1 MPTKMM
7 AQGSLIAVFG
17 LTALLIAGVVVVVA
31 AVLGPRATYSEKA
44 SAYECGFEPFGDARD
59 TFDVH
64 FYLVAIMFII
74 FDIEIAFLFP
84 WAQRSW
90 TATFASR
97 GVALLFLFILAVGLA
112 FEWRLGLLRWKTAAI
127 AQTYSPTK

>member
-1 MPTKMM
+1 MITMS
-7 AQGSLIAVFG
+7 QGSLLAVFG
-17 LTALLIAGVVVVVA
+17 LTALVIAGVVVLVA
-31 AVLGPRATYSEKA
+31 VVLGPRRTYSEKA

-84 WAQRSW
+84 WAQASW
-90 TATFASR
+90 TASFASR
-97 GVALLFLFILAVGLA
+97 AVALLFLFILAVGLV
-112 FEWRLGLLRWKTAAI
+112 FEWRLGLLRWKTAAV

>member
-1 MPTKMM
+1 MS
-7 AQGSLIAVFG
+7 QGSLLAVFG
-17 LTALLIAGVVVVVA
+17 LTALLVAGVVIIVA
-31 AVLGPRATYSEKA
+31 AVLGPRRTYSEKA

-84 WAQRSW
+84 WAQASW
-90 TATFASR
+90 TATLASR
-97 GVALLFLFILAVGLA
+97 GVALLFLFILAVGLR
-112 FEWRLGLLRWKTAAI
+112 FEWRLGLLRWKSVAV
-127 AQTYSPTK
+127 AQTYTAQK

>member
-1 MPTKMM
+1 MS
-7 AQGSLIAVFG
+7 QGSLLAVFG
-17 LTALLIAGVVVVVA
+17 LVSLVIAAAFIVVA
-31 AVLGPRATYSEKA
+31 AVLGSRRTYAEKA

-84 WAQRSW
+84 WAQASW
-90 TATFASR
+90 FATFSSR
-97 GVALLFLFILAVGLA
+97 LVALLFLFILAVGLR
-112 FEWRLGLLRWKTAAI
+112 FEWRLGLLRWKSASI
-127 AQTYSPTK
+127 AQTYSKS

>member
-1 MPTKMM
+1 M
-7 AQGSLIAVFG
+7 AQGSLLAVFG
-17 LTALLIAGVVVVVA
+17 LTALIVAGVVIVVA
-31 AVLGPRATYSEKA
+31 AVLGPRRTYSEKA

-84 WAQRSW
+84 WAQASW
-90 TATFASR
+90 FATFSSR
-97 GVALLFLFILAVGLA
+97 AVALVFLFILAVGLR
-112 FEWRLGLLRWKTAAI
+112 FEWRLGLLRWKSASI
-127 AQTYSPTK
+127 AQTYSNNK

>member
-1 MPTKMM
+1 MS
-7 AQGSLIAVFG
+7 QGSLLAVFG
-17 LTALLIAGVVVVVA
+17 FTAFLIAGVVVIVA
-31 AVLGPRATYSEKA
+31 VVLGPRRTYSEKA

-84 WAQRSW
+84 WAQASW
-90 TATFASR
+90 TASFASR
-97 GVALLFLFILAVGLA
+97 SVALLFLFILAVGLA
-112 FEWRLGLLRWKTAAI
+112 FEWRLGLLRWKTAAV
-127 AQTYSPTK
+127 AQTYSVNK

>member
-1 MPTKMM
+1 MM
-7 AQGSLIAVFG
+7 SQGGLLAIFG
-17 LTALLIAGVVVVVA
+17 LTALLIAGVVVLVA
-31 AVLGPRATYSEKA
+31 VILGPRRTYSEKA

-84 WAQRSW
+84 WAQASQ

-97 GVALLFLFILAVGLA
+97 GVALLFLLILAVGLV
-112 FEWRLGLLRWKTAAI
+112 FEWRLGLLRWKTAAVVK
-127 AQTYSPTK
+127 TYSETK

>member
-1 MPTKMM
+1 MS
-7 AQGSLIAVFG
+7 QGSLLAVFG
-17 LTALLIAGVVVVVA
+17 LTSLLIAGVIIVVA
-31 AVLGPRATYSEKA
+31 AVLGPRRTYSEKA

-84 WAQRSW
+84 WAQASW
-90 TATFASR
+90 VSSFSAR
-97 GVALLFLFILAVGLA
+97 LVALLFLFILAVGLR
-112 FEWRLGLLRWKTAAI
+112 FEWRLGLLRWKSASI
-127 AQTYSPTK
+127 AQTYSKAK

>member
-1 MPTKMM
+1 MS
-7 AQGSLIAVFG
+7 QGGLLAVFG
-17 LTALLIAGVVVVVA
+17 VTALLIAGVVILVA
-31 AVLGPRATYSEKA
+31 AVLGPRRTYSEKA

-84 WAQRSW
+84 WAQRSQL
-90 TATFASR
+90 ATLSSR
-97 GVALLFLFILAVGLA
+97 LVALLFLFILAVGLV

-127 AQTYSPTK
+127 TQTYSEAK